1 MKSRLNC
8 YFEPKLADQL
18 TTFALRQGIHRS
30 QLVEAAVMA
39 FLSPDALDRREAAFI
54 RRLDRLS
61 RQMER
66 IERDLAI
73 AIEVQA
79 QFVRFWL
86 SASPPIPPDHQEAA
100 KARGASRYQS
110 FIETLGRRLQ
120 RGDSL
125 VREISR
131 EIWPER
137 YDSADAVPTA
147 RDPDR
152 YDMPDP
158 DQADPS
164 TSMTTNWAGSAAPNA
179 AGTDFARAGE
189 DLAGTEGSHV
199 DL

>member
-8 YFEPKLADQL
+8 YFDPKVADQL

-39 FLSPDALDRREAAFI
+39 FLSPDALDRREAAFV

-66 IERDLAI
+66 IERDLTI

-86 SASPPIPPDHQEAA
+86 SASPPIPADQQDAA
-100 KARGASRYQS
+100 KARGSSRYQG

-125 VREISR
+125 VREISK
-131 EIWPER
+131 EITPAFKER
-137 YDSADAVPTA
+137 GNAASDDRASTGSGPGPGLVSSSGTDADSAHAHAALSPHDAA
-147 RDPDR
+147 
-152 YDMPDP
+152 
-158 DQADPS
+158 
-164 TSMTTNWAGSAAPNA
+164 
-179 AGTDFARAGE
+179 
-189 DLAGTEGSHV
+189 LAGTEQNNVGT
-199 DL
+199 

>member
-8 YFEPKLADQL
+8 YFDPKVADQL

-39 FLSPDALDRREAAFI
+39 FLSPDALDRREAAFV

-66 IERDLAI
+66 IERDLTI

-86 SASPPIPPDHQEAA
+86 SASPPIPADQQDAA
-100 KARGASRYQS
+100 KARGSSRYQG
-110 FIETLGRRLQ
+110 FIETLGKRLQ

-125 VREISR
+125 VREISK
-131 EIWPER
+131 EITPAFNR
-137 YDSADAVPTA
+137 RDDAAVDDSA
-147 RDPDR
+147 
-152 YDMPDP
+152 
-158 DQADPS
+158 S
-164 TSMTTNWAGSAAPNA
+164 TGSGAGSGSANGANASTDDADAAMPPHDA
-179 AGTDFARAGE
+179 ALT
-189 DLAGTEGSHV
+189 GTEQKNAGI
-199 DL
+199 